1 MAEFGFEVFGQSG
14 VLQASSEYITMGL
27 SRSGRIV
34 APMTPLKG
42 LDRVYGQHVWFS
54 VTGTNPIPFIAPGS
68 AFICRYIIKSG
79 STFFFGYDVDGVGV
93 GSPFQY
99 YVFDN
104 MTPRGTIGIEVFNAS
119 GVLTFTSNRQPLRVV
134 YAARP
139 QGVLEGGKLYL
150 GMTPPDP
157 QTYAVLPAGSY
168 AINSAYGR
176 FGYQLYAGVYDGYF
190 LAEQFACTSTGYRW
204 SWLQV
209 ADLPGDSPAFD
220 TRLRVNTYG
229 YPFIMIIDTTRLPAM
244 FA

>member
-1 MAEFGFEVFGQSG
+1 MDDFGFEVYGQSG
-14 VLQASSEYITMGL
+14 VLQASSLYITMGL
-27 SRSGRIV
+27 SKAGRISSAMSPV
-34 APMTPLKG
+34 KA
-42 LDRVYGQHVWFS
+42 LDRVYGQHVWFT
-54 VTGTNPIPFIAPGS
+54 VLGTNPVPFIGPGS
-68 AFICRYIIKSG
+68 PFICRYVIKSG
-79 STFFFGYDVDGVGV
+79 NSFTFGYDVDGVSPGQ
-93 GSPFQY
+93 PFQY

-104 MTPRGTIGIEVFNAS
+104 MTPRGDFGIEVFNPS

-134 YAARP
+134 FAARP
-139 QGVLEGGKLYL
+139 SGVLDGGRLYL

-157 QTYAVLPAGSY
+157 QSYAVLPAGAY

-209 ADLPGDSPAFD
+209 ADVPGDSPAFD

-229 YPFIMIIDTTRLPAM
+229 YPFVMIIDTTRLPTV
-244 FA
+244 FG